1 MLHLPCQLQIKTD
14 CLEIEES
21 RIKILV
27 TFSHDKQ
34 GGEKVNVEPGQLE
47 KLKKPCIQIRFLFS
61 ACNKFKIIY
70 EFYSLLLYT
79 E

>member
-1 MLHLPCQLQIKTD
+1 MLHLPCQLQIKKD
-14 CLEIEES
+14 GSEIEDS

-47 KLKKPCIQIRFLFS
+47 KFKKPCIQIRFLFS
-61 ACNKFKIIY
+61 ACSKFNIIY
-70 EFYSLLLYT
+70 VSYNFLLYT

>member
-1 MLHLPCQLQIKTD
+1 MLHLPCQIQIKKVGS
-14 CLEIEES
+14 EIEDS

-27 TFSHDKQ
+27 TFSHVKQ

-47 KLKKPCIQIRFLFS
+47 KFKKPCIQIRFLFS